1 MSVPTLTVPKPLD
14 RVSAP
19 ALQRALRAG
28 IARVLSRREH
38 LNRINVF
45 PVPDGDTGSN
55 LSFTLHAVLGGALRG
70 REAHAGALLA
80 RVAEHAIDGARGNSG
95 AILAQFLQGAS
106 EAVADVAVLQS
117 SHLAA
122 AASAGSRQAREAL
135 SEPREGTILSVIQA
149 FAAEIHAQV
158 QEGIEDLRVVMAQ
171 AVARARVSLA
181 DTPRQL
187 AVLRS
192 AGVVDAG
199 AQGFVDM
206 VEGMLEFLE
215 RGRSVARI
223 EPVAETAPAVHADVG
238 EPVDPEHRFCTE
250 CMVSGDGVDR
260 PALRAA
266 LAAMDAVSVVIAGTR
281 DKVRIHAHVADPARL
296 FEVASAFGSVSAR
309 KADDMLAQTR
319 SRGAGGGQVAIV
331 TDSGADLPDYAYD
344 ELGIHVVPVR
354 LSFGETDY
362 LDKVSLSSE
371 AFYRELRTNPEHPR
385 TSQPPPGDFRRVF
398 DFLLSHHKAVL
409 SVNLSRRLSGTLQS
423 AEAAAERL
431 DPDRLRVIDTENAAA
446 GEGLVVM
453 YAAEAARAGLD
464 ADQVA
469 RVTRAIVPR
478 TRTFA
483 VLPDLKYAVRGGRLK
498 PGVRRIADLLRLTPV
513 LTNRNGQLKPAGA
526 LLGRSRLPARF
537 AAWVARRIDGEL
549 PCRLLVGHG
558 GDPDAGAALRAALVQ
573 RVPLIERADLVATG
587 SAVGAHAGPGAL
599 VVAVQAYTPP
609 ELLIEQLGA

>member
-1 MSVPTLTVPKPLD
+1 MSAPTLAVPKPLD

-70 REAHAGALLA
+70 REAHAGVLLM

-149 FAAEIHAQV
+149 FAAELHAQV
-158 QEGIEDLRVVMAQ
+158 QEGIEDLRVVMAR

-223 EPVAETAPAVHADVG
+223 EPIPATASAMDAVGG
-238 EPVDPEHRFCTE
+238 EAVDPEHRFCTE
-250 CMVSGDGVDR
+250 CMVSGENVDR
-260 PALRAA
+260 AALRAA

-296 FEVASAFGSVSAR
+296 FEAAAGFGAVSGR

-319 SRGAGGGQVAIV
+319 SRGAGSGQVAIV
-331 TDSGADLPDYAYD
+331 TDSGADLPAYAYD

-354 LSFGETDY
+354 LSFGDTDY

-371 AFYRELRTNPEHPR
+371 AFYRELKSNPQHPR
-385 TSQPPPGDFRRVF
+385 TSQPPPGDFRRLF
-398 DFLLSHHKAVL
+398 DFLLSHHPAVL

-431 DPDRLRVIDTENAAA
+431 DPERLRVIDTENAAA

-483 VLPDLKYAVRGGRLK
+483 VLPDLEYAVRGGRLK

-513 LTNRNGQLKPAGA
+513 LTNRSGQLKPAGA
-526 LLGRSRLPARF
+526 LLGRGRLPARF

-549 PCRLLVGHG
+549 PCRLLVGHC
-558 GDPDAGAALRAALVQ
+558 GDPGAGAALRAALVQ
-573 RVPLIERADLVATG
+573 RVPLLERADLVATG

-609 ELLIEQLGA
+609 ELLLEQLGA

>member
-1 MSVPTLTVPKPLD
+1 MS
-14 RVSAP
+14 A
-19 ALQRALRAG
+19 AGLQRALRAG

-70 REAHAGALLA
+70 REGHAGVLLT
-80 RVAEHAIDGARGNSG
+80 RVAEQAIDGARGNSG
-95 AILAQFLQGAS
+95 AILAQFFQGAS
-106 EAVADVAVLQS
+106 EAVAGVAVLQS
-117 SHLAA
+117 SHLADA
-122 AASAGSRQAREAL
+122 ATAGSRQAREAL

-149 FAAEIHAQV
+149 FAGALQQQV
-158 QEGIEDLRVVMAQ
+158 HGGMADLRVVLAH
-171 AVARARVSLA
+171 AVGRARDALA

-206 VEGMLEFLE
+206 VEGMLDFLE
-215 RGRSVARI
+215 QGRHVARVEI
-223 EPVAETAPAVHADVG
+223 SADAGPAIDAGTV

-250 CMVSGDGVDR
+250 CMVSADAVDR
-260 PALRAA
+260 VALRAA

-281 DKVRIHAHVADPARL
+281 NKVRIHAHVADPARL
-296 FEVASAFGSVSAR
+296 FDTASGFGAVSAR

-319 SRGAGGGQVAIV
+319 SRSEGSTQVAIV
-331 TDSGADLPDYAYD
+331 TDSGADLPDWAY
-344 ELGIHVVPVR
+344 ENLGIHVVPVR

-371 AFYRELRTNPEHPR
+371 EFYRELAANPQHPR
-385 TSQPPPGDFRRVF
+385 TSQPPPGDFRRLY
-398 DFLLSHHKAVL
+398 DFLLSHHPAVL
-409 SVNLSRRLSGTLQS
+409 SVNLSRRLSGTLQA

-446 GEGLVVM
+446 GQGLLVM
-453 YAAEAARAGLD
+453 YAAEAAQAGLD

-469 RVTRAIVPR
+469 RVTRAMVLR
-478 TRTFA
+478 TRTYA
-483 VLPDLKYAVRGGRLK
+483 VLPDLTYAVRGGRVK
-498 PGVRRIADLLRLTPV
+498 PAVRRMADLLRLTPV
-513 LTNRNGQLKPAGA
+513 LTNRKGVLKPAGA
-526 LLGRSRLPARF
+526 LFGRGDLPRRF
-537 AAWVARRIDGEL
+537 AAWVGRRVDPEL
-549 PCRLLVGHG
+549 PCRLLIGYC
-558 GDPDAGAALRAALVQ
+558 GDPEAGAALREALRQ
-573 RVPLIERADLVATG
+573 RVPLLERDDLVATG

-599 VVAVQAYTPP
+599 VVAVQSYTPP
-609 ELLIEQLGA
+609 ELLLGELDGA